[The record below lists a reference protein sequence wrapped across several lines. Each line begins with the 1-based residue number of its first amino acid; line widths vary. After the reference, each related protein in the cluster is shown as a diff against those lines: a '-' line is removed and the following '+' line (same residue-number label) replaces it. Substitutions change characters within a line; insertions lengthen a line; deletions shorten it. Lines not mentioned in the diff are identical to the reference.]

1 MFDKIKSIS
10 VAAANVTAKVAIIAA
25 GVAAGTL
32 AAAKI
37 TEIMKSDS

>member
-10 VAAANVTAKVAIIAA
+10 VATANVTAKVAIIAA

-37 TEIMKSDS
+37 TQLLKSES